1 VNTVIQGTAADLIKK
16 TMVEVHEVLAAEAPE
31 VRMILQVHDELVFE
45 VPTGVVEPIRER
57 VRDIMQGVYALRVPL
72 EVDVGVGATWREAH

>member
-1 VNTVIQGTAADLIKK
+1 
-16 TMVEVHEVLAAEAPE
+16 MVEVHEALAAEAPE

-45 VPTGVVEPIRER
+45 VPTGLVDPIRER

-72 EVDVGVGATWREAH
+72 DVDVGVGATWREAH